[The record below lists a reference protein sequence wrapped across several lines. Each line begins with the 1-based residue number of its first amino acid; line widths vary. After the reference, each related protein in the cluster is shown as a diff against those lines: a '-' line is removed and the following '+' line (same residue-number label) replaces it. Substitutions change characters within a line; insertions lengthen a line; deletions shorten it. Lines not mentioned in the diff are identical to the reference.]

1 MKTFTALA
9 SAFALTSSALAAPS
23 QSENPLRPRATLEP
37 ITVKGNAFFQGNN
50 RFYVRGIDYQPGGS
64 SNLVDPLADP
74 EICKRDIAK
83 FKELGTNVVR
93 IYSVDNS
100 ANHDTCMQELA
111 DAGIYLVLDTN
122 TPDYSINRADPA
134 PSYNS
139 VYLQN
144 VFATIDIFVKYSNT
158 LAFFSANEVIND
170 DKTTATAPYVK
181 AVTRDMR
188 AYMKARGHRQVP
200 VGYSAADVAESRMEM
215 AHYMNCGTDEE
226 RSDFFAFNDYSWCN
240 PSSYQVSGWDQKV
253 KNFTGYGLPIF
264 LSEYGCIKPRPRTFG
279 EVKALYS
286 KEMTPVYS
294 GGLAYEYSMEDNDYG
309 MVEIKSKTEVEE
321 LEDFEYYKAA
331 LEETPNPSGDGGY
344 SPTQSVSE
352 CPAFSANWN
361 VTDNKLPAMPKKA
374 QDFFKNGAGKGV
386 GFEGDGS
393 QTVGC
398 EDEDECANGT
408 SDENPT
414 PTDLGPEDGET
425 TSTSEAAA
433 NPGLVIPSL
442 AANGWVGIV
451 VLISALGGG
460 LLL

>member
-1 MKTFTALA
+1 MKTFSALA
-9 SAFALTSSALAAPS
+9 SALAITGALAAPS
-23 QSENPLRPRATLEP
+23 QSENNLRPRATLEP

-64 SNLVDPLADP
+64 SNLEDPLANP
-74 EICKRDIAK
+74 TICKRDIAK

-100 ANHDTCMQELA
+100 ANHDECMQELA

-158 LAFFSANEVIND
+158 MAFFSANEVIND

-309 MVEIKSKTEVEE
+309 MVEIKSDTEVEE
-321 LEDFEYYKAA
+321 LEDFDYYKTA
-331 LEETPNPSGDGGY
+331 LEETPMPTGDGGY
-344 SPTQSVSE
+344 NPTQSASE

-361 VTDNKLPAMPKKA
+361 VTDSKLPAMPKKA
-374 QDFFKNGAGKGV
+374 QAFFKNGAGKGV
-386 GFEGDGS
+386 GLEGDGS

-398 EDEDECANGT
+398 EDEDECASGT

-414 PTDLGPEDGET
+414 PTDLGPGDSET
-425 TSTSEAAA
+425 TETSEGAAA
-433 NPGLVIPSL
+433 GLVIPPVAL
-442 AANGWVGIV
+442 INGWVGLA
-451 VLISALGGG
+451 VLVSALGGG